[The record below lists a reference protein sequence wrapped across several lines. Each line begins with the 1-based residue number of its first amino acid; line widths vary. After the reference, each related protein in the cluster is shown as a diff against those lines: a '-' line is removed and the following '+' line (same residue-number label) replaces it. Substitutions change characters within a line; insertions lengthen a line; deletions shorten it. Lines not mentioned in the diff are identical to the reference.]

1 MKPLNQLLFCAALV
15 AAIPSEILAQ
25 TPYTQVILNDEPL
38 LYWNFDEADGPALQL
53 APLLVEPITTEN
65 DLVPLSG
72 ASRVSHGE
80 AGGFAKLGRAA
91 ELNGSN
97 AFQAQALR
105 APLTTLQPPWAVEFW
120 MQVSGAND
128 SERQD
133 YLLNFGSVPDN
144 APAFIYDFKPDQ
156 LEAYQGQRTDNGPV
170 VSDASWKHVV
180 WVYYGDGANGV
191 ADRMDIWVNGENAGN
206 VRNTFSRP
214 LQLNER
220 LLVGAATPAGV
231 NGFEG
236 RLDEIAVYDLSA
248 LGDEGGVDLKATEL
262 ATHYAAANDPNVP
275 SYSDLILAAGPLLY
289 WNFDEVDGNALQR
302 VPLVLP
308 EPNNEMNHLQQ
319 ESALRVAHGDIS
331 SGLEL
336 GNAAD
341 LSGVNFFRTD
351 DLDVGM
357 ENLAAPW
364 AVEFWMQTLGEN
376 ADLRQDYL
384 INFGTSPDNSPAFI
398 YDYKP
403 DQLEIF
409 HGPRTDNGPRISD
422 QQWHHV
428 LWVFYGDGTVGVSN
442 RVEAFVDG
450 VPLSLNVRNDF
461 SRSIKLTE
469 RLLVGAAL
477 VSGVGGFEGRLDE
490 VAVYDLRRLTD
501 PSLLAA
507 RVARMASTHYAAAYG
522 EAGNARLTI
531 TQQPRDIEASRGS
544 TATFDVTA
552 AVSAAPPNSI
562 TYQWRRNGVPIAGA
576 VERTYTTPVLT
587 LSDVGTNRYS
597 VRIATIGGVFLVSEE
612 ADLTVAVPPEQVTY
626 YSQQVIADAPFLY
639 WSFDESIGEV
649 RQRAAIGTLDPAGLS
664 SLRPV
669 NDASRFTHSAE
680 GGLPKLGRAADL
692 NGLNFFQSDALR
704 AGQDVLNPP
713 WAVEFWMQV
722 SGDNASERQDYLL
735 NFGTTPDN
743 SPAFIFDFKPD
754 ELEVF
759 HGPRTDRGPVI
770 RDGDWHHVVWVFY
783 GDGSTGVANRM
794 EAWVDGVS
802 SGNVRATYSR
812 SLKLNERLIVG
823 AALPNAVNAFEG
835 RLDEV
840 AIYDLSGA
848 ASEAEVASRV
858 ASLASR
864 HRTAAT
870 QAGGPS
876 YAETVLGDQPL
887 LYWNFDEVEGDA
899 LQLATNTGHLLN
911 NAKNALVSQNG
922 ASRVEHSAIAS
933 GMALGNAADFSGAS
947 WFQALTLEATQTS
960 LAPPWAVEFWMQVRG
975 VNESERQ
982 DYLVNFGTAPDNSP
996 AFIYDY
1002 KPDQLEVFHGA
1013 RTDNGPTVSD
1023 DAWHHVIWVHYGD
1036 GTVGV
1041 ADRMDV
1047 WFDGNNLGNVR
1058 NNFSRD
1064 IKVNER
1070 LLVGAALP
1078 GGVGGFEG
1086 RLDELAVYSLVNVG
1100 DEAGVEAYV
1109 ADLVARHLNAA
1120 INPPPRLTFAKNG
1133 QQLVLT
1139 WEAVGFVL
1147 EQNAE
1152 LSNAAGWT
1160 PVPQGGTSPVTV
1172 SLTASAHQF
1181 YRLRRP

>member
-422 QQWHHV
+422 QQCI
-428 LWVFYGDGTVGVSN
+428 TVC
-442 RVEAFVDG
+442 
-450 VPLSLNVRNDF
+450 
-461 SRSIKLTE
+461 
-469 RLLVGAAL
+469 
-477 VSGVGGFEGRLDE
+477 
-490 VAVYDLRRLTD
+490 
-501 PSLLAA
+501 
-507 RVARMASTHYAAAYG
+507 
-522 EAGNARLTI
+522 
-531 TQQPRDIEASRGS
+531 
-544 TATFDVTA
+544 
-552 AVSAAPPNSI
+552 
-562 TYQWRRNGVPIAGA
+562 
-576 VERTYTTPVLT
+576 
-587 LSDVGTNRYS
+587 
-597 VRIATIGGVFLVSEE
+597 GVFLATERGGGTTE
-612 ADLTVAVPPEQVTY
+612 AERL
-626 YSQQVIADAPFLY
+626 
-639 WSFDESIGEV
+639 
-649 RQRAAIGTLDPAGLS
+649 
-664 SLRPV
+664 
-669 NDASRFTHSAE
+669 SAE
-680 GGLPKLGRAADL
+680 CL
-692 NGLNFFQSDALR
+692 
-704 AGQDVLNPP
+704 
-713 WAVEFWMQV
+713 
-722 SGDNASERQDYLL
+722 
-735 NFGTTPDN
+735 
-743 SPAFIFDFKPD
+743 
-754 ELEVF
+754 
-759 HGPRTDRGPVI
+759 
-770 RDGDWHHVVWVFY
+770 
-783 GDGSTGVANRM
+783 
-794 EAWVDGVS
+794 
-802 SGNVRATYSR
+802 
-812 SLKLNERLIVG
+812 
-823 AALPNAVNAFEG
+823 
-835 RLDEV
+835 
-840 AIYDLSGA
+840 
-848 ASEAEVASRV
+848 
-858 ASLASR
+858 
-864 HRTAAT
+864 
-870 QAGGPS
+870 
-876 YAETVLGDQPL
+876 
-887 LYWNFDEVEGDA
+887 
-899 LQLATNTGHLLN
+899 
-911 NAKNALVSQNG
+911 
-922 ASRVEHSAIAS
+922 
-933 GMALGNAADFSGAS
+933 
-947 WFQALTLEATQTS
+947 
-960 LAPPWAVEFWMQVRG
+960 
-975 VNESERQ
+975 
-982 DYLVNFGTAPDNSP
+982 
-996 AFIYDY
+996 
-1002 KPDQLEVFHGA
+1002 
-1013 RTDNGPTVSD
+1013 
-1023 DAWHHVIWVHYGD
+1023 
-1036 GTVGV
+1036 
-1041 ADRMDV
+1041 
-1047 WFDGNNLGNVR
+1047 
-1058 NNFSRD
+1058 
-1064 IKVNER
+1064 
-1070 LLVGAALP
+1070 
-1078 GGVGGFEG
+1078 
-1086 RLDELAVYSLVNVG
+1086 
-1100 DEAGVEAYV
+1100 
-1109 ADLVARHLNAA
+1109 
-1120 INPPPRLTFAKNG
+1120 
-1133 QQLVLT
+1133 
-1139 WEAVGFVL
+1139 
-1147 EQNAE
+1147 
-1152 LSNAAGWT
+1152 
-1160 PVPQGGTSPVTV
+1160 
-1172 SLTASAHQF
+1172 
-1181 YRLRRP
+1181 